1 MISRNKFLSFLI
13 GCTIANS
20 CFADNILYPGGFQ
33 QNIGVIGNPFPPII
47 TIQNTACEK
56 DYYVAYCGTTAISL
70 ENILNI
76 LQMQHAVYLDNGCW
90 PVNGSLTTAQHYQNM
105 RAIFGIHEC
114 DDETDSCNSITEKIK
129 KMDGN
134 YDDDIGSAYYCNK
147 NTSGT
152 PGGKDNPSALNDWM
166 NTVHTGCLTA
176 AQNDNVICQ
185 KCPNDGKTDS
195 ASTYNL
201 NSWKT
206 FNTIADCYTITASDT
221 KGTYTIISTD
231 EDDRCYYSY

>member
-33 QNIGVIGNPFPPII
+33 QNIGVIGNPFPPIM

-70 ENILNI
+70 ENILNV
-76 LQMQHAVYLDNGCW
+76 LQMQHAVYLDDGCW

-114 DDETDSCNSITEKIK
+114 NDDTDCNSIGEKRE
-129 KMDGN
+129 KMDG
-134 YDDDIGSAYYCNK
+134 DEETGSVKHCK
-147 NTSGT
+147 NNVSL
-152 PGGKDNPSALNDWM
+152 GGKDNPSTLNDWM
-166 NTVHTGCLTA
+166 GSVHAGCLIA

-195 ASTYNL
+195 ASTYDL